1 MAARTSARYVKPKP
15 QHGYTTKNRIG
26 DVACQGYGLPNL
38 PASQPARGPFPRMS
52 TAPPQVFECASA
64 ETHTAECWYVRLSG
78 ILVLFLVREVGISPG
93 GVGLLISGMSVGS
106 VIGAASAAALA
117 RRFGTARALL
127 LSELVAAPFALRLPL
142 TSHGPGGCTWWL
154 AASSA
159 ATSSKAASG
168 RPTPP
173 DTCSAASSSPC
184 TPELRHHPAGRPARR
199 RPRRQHQ
206 TVTPPCGSWRSAA
219 FSPGSPSCPVPFVT
233 TATRPSPQGLAEPST
248 NGHGSVIGH
257 RCEVR
262 G

>member
-78 ILVLFLVREVGISPG
+78 ILVVFLVREVGISPG

-127 LSELVAAPFALRLPL
+127 LSELVAAPFALLLPL

-199 RPRRQHQ
+199 RPRRHPRP
-206 TVTPPCGSWRSAA
+206 VTPPCGSWRSAS
-219 FSPGSPSCPVPFVT
+219 FSPASPS
-233 TATRPSPQGLAEPST
+233 
-248 NGHGSVIGH
+248 
-257 RCEVR
+257 
-262 G
+262 